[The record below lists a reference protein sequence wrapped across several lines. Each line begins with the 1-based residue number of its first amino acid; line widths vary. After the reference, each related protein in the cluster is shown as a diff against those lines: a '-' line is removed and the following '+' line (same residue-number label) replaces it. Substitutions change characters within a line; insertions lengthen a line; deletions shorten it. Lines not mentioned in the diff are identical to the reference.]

1 MDAFYLGL
9 AGTLWLLAYGLLRG
23 GLRLVTQEQRT

>member
-9 AGTLWLLAYGLLRG
+9 AGILWLLAYALFRG
-23 GLRLVTQEQRT
+23 CCCLVTQEQRT